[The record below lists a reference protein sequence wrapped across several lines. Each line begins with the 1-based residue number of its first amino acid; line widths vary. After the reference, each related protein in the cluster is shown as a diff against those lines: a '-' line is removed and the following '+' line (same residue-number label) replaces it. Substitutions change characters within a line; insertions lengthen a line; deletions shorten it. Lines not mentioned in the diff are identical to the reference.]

1 MPKFIDYHAKLPA
14 MPPEAVKG
22 MQANIKAG
30 KADKF
35 GVKPLNVYMGK
46 NGEAFCMTEAASA
59 DDVCKSHEANGIKL
73 SKGDVHEVTA
83 AV

>member
-1 MPKFIDYHAKLPA
+1 MAKFIDYHTKLPA

-30 KADKF
+30 K
-35 GVKPLNVYMGK
+35 
-46 NGEAFCMTEAASA
+46 
-59 DDVCKSHEANGIKL
+59 
-73 SKGDVHEVTA
+73 GDVHEVTA

>member
-46 NGEAFCMTEAASA
+46 NGEAFCMTEAANA
-59 DDVCKSHEANGIKL
+59 DDICKSHEANGIKL